1 MLRKLLI
8 AAALAGLA
16 ALPAGATRVSTS
28 QTVAQSLLMPG
39 VSYQRQVQ
47 FTPHGPVVLDVVTAP
62 HPDGS
67 TYTLAPALS
76 NNAIVATEK
85 LTDMQKDVSA
95 TSTAVGINGDYFTAD
110 PGKPTGM
117 LTRGGVLESA
127 PFAARSSLGIAADGT
142 LTVAK
147 VSFDGTWRGS
157 GQRRQL
163 DLNASPVKG
172 HTTLYTSSWGPATP
186 AETGVAA
193 DVIQVLPPAAPNR
206 VVAGVVT
213 QVLSAG
219 PVPIPVGGAVLVS
232 RGGQA
237 PHLVAEAPVGTA
249 VELRLTLTPNW
260 SGMTSAI
267 GGGPLLVANGKAVFR
282 ARESFGDPLLN
293 RRSARSAIGQ
303 LSDGRILLVTVEG
316 GSSSY
321 SAGMTNY
328 ELAVALARL
337 GARTAMALG
346 SGPSAAM
353 AFDGALLTRPTG
365 PSEQPISDALLLSY
379 NGVYAAQPTTAV
391 LSPNGD
397 GVDDTQTFSYKLVR
411 PSQVA
416 ASLIGPDRSTRSL
429 LQDAEQPGV
438 HTLEWDGK
446 DAVEGNWRFVV
457 TGTDDLGRV
466 TSADRTFALNDTIGS
481 LALTPSVAQLRPG
494 ASDVV
499 AATFELAHPASVTV
513 TVEKRSGIVI
523 ATLLSKQLDT
533 GPQNVL
539 WNGRLWTGSLATTGE
554 YQVRV
559 VAMNSIGKA
568 TVTAPFTARR
578 S

>member
-1 MLRKLLI
+1 MR
-8 AAALAGLA
+8 
-16 ALPAGATRVSTS
+16 AGA
-28 QTVAQSLLMPG
+28 
-39 VSYQRQVQ
+39 
-47 FTPHGPVVLDVVTAP
+47 
-62 HPDGS
+62 
-67 TYTLAPALS
+67 
-76 NNAIVATEK
+76 
-85 LTDMQKDVSA
+85 
-95 TSTAVGINGDYFTAD
+95 
-110 PGKPTGM
+110 
-117 LTRGGVLESA
+117 LESA
-127 PFAARSSLGIAADGT
+127 PFAARSSLGIAVDGT

-163 DLNASPVKG
+163 DLNAAPVKG
-172 HTTLYTSSWGPATP
+172 HTTVYTSAWGPTTP
-186 AETGVAA
+186 AESGVAV
-193 DVIQVLPPAAPNR
+193 DVIQTIPPATPNR
-206 VVAGVVT
+206 VVAGAVT
-213 QVLSAG
+213 QVLTGG
-219 PVPIPVGGAVLVS
+219 PVPIPAGGAVLVS

-237 PHLVAEAPVGTA
+237 PHLAAEAPVGTT

-282 ARESFGDPLLN
+282 ARESFGDPLLSP
-293 RRSARSAIGQ
+293 RSARSAVGQ
-303 LSDGRILLVTVEG
+303 LSDGRILLVTAEG

-328 ELAVALARL
+328 ELAVAMARL

-353 AFDGALLTRPTG
+353 AFDGSLLTRPTG
-365 PSEQPISDALLLSY
+365 PAEQPISDALVLSY
-379 NGVYAAQPTTAV
+379 NGVYAAPPGTTV

-411 PSQVA
+411 PSQVTA
-416 ASLIGPDRSTRSL
+416 TLIGPDRSTRVL
-429 LQDAEQPGV
+429 VQDAEQPGA

-446 DAVEGNWRFVV
+446 DAVEGNWRFSV
-457 TGTDDLGRV
+457 TGTDDLGRP
-466 TSADRTFALNDTIGS
+466 TTAERTFALNETIGS
-481 LALTPSVAQLRPG
+481 LAVSPVAAQLRPG
-494 ASDVV
+494 VSGVV
-499 AATFELAHPASVTV
+499 TAAFELAHAANVTV
-513 TVEKRSGIVI
+513 TIEKRSGIVI
-523 ATLLSKQLDT
+523 ATLLSKQLDP
-533 GPQNVL
+533 GPQKVL

-559 VAMNSIGKA
+559 VATNSIGKA